1 MIPDTIK
8 LFKILIVLHHCTIH
22 VLLHT
27 FTVCHSPN
35 WYGACVMTRHKIKS
49 VNIIII
55 YHQITVSCNYHL
67 CNVLTL
73 LQVNMVIS
81 PCMLMAGD
89 AMQSILSCVP

>member
-1 MIPDTIK
+1 
-8 LFKILIVLHHCTIH
+8 
-22 VLLHT
+22 
-27 FTVCHSPN
+27 
-35 WYGACVMTRHKIKS
+35 MTRHKIKS

-89 AMQSILSCVP
+89 MVFRVYYHVFHKLYIHQLARRTVR